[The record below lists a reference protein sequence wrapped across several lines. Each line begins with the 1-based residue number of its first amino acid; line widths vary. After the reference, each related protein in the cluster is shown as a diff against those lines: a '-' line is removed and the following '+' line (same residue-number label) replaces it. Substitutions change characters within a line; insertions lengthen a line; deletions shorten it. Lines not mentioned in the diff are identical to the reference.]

1 VLDLIEEFR
10 QQVVDRT
17 IFGML
22 GKGSE
27 INIDEEGLLDDK
39 TRKIIAQKIF
49 ERLAGEERYGG
60 MKQKIKTIMMK
71 QAQAIASY
79 VRGDRAFYK
88 PFVGGW

>member
-1 VLDLIEEFR
+1 
-10 QQVVDRT
+10 
-17 IFGML
+17 
-22 GKGSE
+22 
-27 INIDEEGLLDDK
+27 
-39 TRKIIAQKIF
+39 
-49 ERLAGEERYGG
+49 